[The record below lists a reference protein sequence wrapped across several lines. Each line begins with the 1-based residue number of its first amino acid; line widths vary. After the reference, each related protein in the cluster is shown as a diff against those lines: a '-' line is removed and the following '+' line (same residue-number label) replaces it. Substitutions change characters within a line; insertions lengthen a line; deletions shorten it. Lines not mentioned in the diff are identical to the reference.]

1 MTPHRGS
8 ASPRKS
14 ARKVGARGANTRD
27 SSPEMQDTFRTLRLD
42 ICINR
47 CQQDIP
53 GNQVRLARRQVT
65 LARRRALL
73 KLRDPNSTGPFCA
86 RNASMQSSVRQQLL
100 VVAVAALVLLAN
112 LGTATL
118 FDEDE
123 PKNAACGAE
132 MFARGDW
139 IVPTFN
145 QELRTDKPVLLYW
158 LMLTSYHAL
167 GVNELAARLPS
178 ALLAIGSVLMVY
190 HLGRLLYRPQVG
202 LYAAII
208 LSTSLMFDVV
218 GRASTPD
225 STLIFF
231 ITASALVYVRGV
243 AGKSGWLSIAG
254 QTSNVRLPG
263 ATAGL
268 SSNASLAS
276 TGHSQ
281 PVWRKYLPQSVG
293 WWIALY
299 ALLGLAVLAKGPV
312 GVVLPVGV
320 LTIFLLVMAREPRAL
335 TPAHS
340 VVHVEQRAINWRS
353 RLRDA
358 WWAAAYAA
366 IDCFQPARVAQVLW
380 ALRPLT
386 GLAVVAVVALPWY
399 VAVGVET
406 DGQWLAGFLGKHNV
420 NRFLQPLEG
429 HRGTVFYHPVVV
441 HITFFPWSVL
451 LLLTVVTWWRR
462 LGDDAVMRASDL
474 YVGCWAAA
482 YFVFFSLCRT
492 KLPNYVLPAYPALAL
507 ATGAFLDRWIANP
520 GQVSRR
526 LVRLALGTYVCVG
539 VGLIIVLPV
548 VAYILLPGEALLGL
562 IGLIPLIGGA
572 LAWRY
577 VSRENVMNRE
587 NVTAAVRTLMVMG
600 VSFAVAIFS
609 VGAVRVAR
617 HQTSAEFAS
626 LVRQQL
632 EPAPD
637 WATLNYFE
645 PSLVFYSGR
654 QVRRFETVDEL
665 NQYVATA
672 RNPVL
677 VVRDRELDQVRAQL
691 PAGYCEIARQ
701 RRFLRRYDVVLLA
714 RTASMARTAP
724 PPGERKPR

>member
-1 MTPHRGS
+1 
-8 ASPRKS
+8 
-14 ARKVGARGANTRD
+14 
-27 SSPEMQDTFRTLRLD
+27 
-42 ICINR
+42 
-47 CQQDIP
+47 
-53 GNQVRLARRQVT
+53 
-65 LARRRALL
+65 
-73 KLRDPNSTGPFCA
+73 
-86 RNASMQSSVRQQLL
+86 L

-112 LGTATL
+112 LGSATL

-145 QELRTDKPVLLYW
+145 HELRTDKPVLLYW
-158 LMLTSYHAL
+158 LMLSSYHAL
-167 GVNELAARLPS
+167 GVNEQAARLPS
-178 ALLAIGSVLMVY
+178 ALLAIGSVLLVY
-190 HLGRLLYRPQVG
+190 HLGRLLYRPRVG

-208 LSTSLMFDVV
+208 LATSLMFDVV

-231 ITASALVYVRGV
+231 ITASALVFVRGV
-243 AGKSGWLSIAG
+243 AGPAGWLSIADDG
-254 QTSNVRLPG
+254 DTDVG

-268 SSNASLAS
+268 PSSAAAQGLARHFDS
-276 TGHSQ
+276 HWQ
-281 PVWRKYLPQSVG
+281 RYLPSSLR

-312 GVVLPVGV
+312 GVVLPIGV
-320 LTIFLLVMAREPRAL
+320 LALFLLVMARQSRPE
-335 TPAHS
+335 S
-340 VVHVEQRAINWRS
+340 VVAIHAADWRS
-353 RLRDA
+353 RVRHALKA
-358 WWAAAYAA
+358 TAIAAA
-366 IDCFQPARVAQVLW
+366 DCFRPTRVAQVLW

-386 GLAVVAVVALPWY
+386 GIAVLAAVALPWY
-399 VAVGVET
+399 ITVGLAT

-429 HRGTVFYHPVVV
+429 HRGTIFYHPVVV

-462 LGDDAVMRASDL
+462 LRDDAAMRASDL
-474 YVGCWAAA
+474 FVGCWAAA
-482 YFVFFSLCRT
+482 YFIFFSLCRT

-520 GQVSRR
+520 QEVSRR

-539 VGLIIVLPV
+539 VGLVVVLPI

-562 IGLIPLIGGA
+562 IGLIPLVGGA
-572 LAWRY
+572 LAWRFAMHE
-577 VSRENVMNRE
+577 R
-587 NVTAAVRTLMVMG
+587 VTAAVRNLLVMS
-600 VSFAVAIFS
+600 VAFAVAIFS

-626 LVRQQL
+626 LVRRQL

-654 QVRRFETVDEL
+654 QVRRFETVDAL
-665 NQYVATA
+665 NQFVATA
-672 RNPVL
+672 HNPVL
-677 VVRDRELDQVRAQL
+677 VVRDRELEQVRAHL
-691 PAGYCEIARQ
+691 PADYREIARQ

-714 RTASMARTAP
+714 RTSSVARTVP
-724 PPGERKPR
+724 PPGERKSR

>member
-1 MTPHRGS
+1 
-8 ASPRKS
+8 
-14 ARKVGARGANTRD
+14 
-27 SSPEMQDTFRTLRLD
+27 
-42 ICINR
+42 
-47 CQQDIP
+47 
-53 GNQVRLARRQVT
+53 
-65 LARRRALL
+65 
-73 KLRDPNSTGPFCA
+73 
-86 RNASMQSSVRQQLL
+86 MQSSVRQQLL
-100 VVAVAALVLLAN
+100 VVAVASLVLLAN
-112 LGTATL
+112 LGSATL

-145 QELRTDKPVLLYW
+145 HELRTDKPVLLYW

-178 ALLAIGSVLMVY
+178 ALLAIGSVLVVY
-190 HLGRLLYRPQVG
+190 RLGRLLYRSQVG

-208 LSTSLMFDVV
+208 LATSLMFDVV

-231 ITASALVYVRGV
+231 ITASALVFVRGV
-243 AGKSGWLSIAG
+243 AGPAGWLSIAG
-254 QTSNVRLPG
+254 TTSNVSLKG
-263 ATAGL
+263 ATASL
-268 SSNASLAS
+268 SSNAVAAG
-276 TGHSQ
+276 TVQ
-281 PVWRKYLPQSVG
+281 QIDANWRRYLPQSLG

-312 GVVLPVGV
+312 GVVLPIGV
-320 LTIFLLVMAREPRAL
+320 MTLFLLVMRREPRAAAARH
-335 TPAHS
+335 TVAHA
-340 VVHVEQRAINWRS
+340 EQGATTWRS
-353 RLRDA
+353 PLRDA
-358 WWAAAYAA
+358 CWAMAYAA
-366 IDCFQPARVAQVLW
+366 IECFHPARVAQVLW

-386 GLAVVAVVALPWY
+386 GIAVVALVALPWY
-399 VAVGVET
+399 IAVGLET

-429 HRGTVFYHPVVV
+429 HRGTIFYHPVVV

-451 LLLTVVTWWRR
+451 LLLTLVTWWRR
-462 LGDDAVMRASDL
+462 LREDAAMRSSDL
-474 YVGCWAAA
+474 FVGWWAAT

-507 ATGAFLDRWIANP
+507 LTGAFLDRWIANP
-520 GQVSRR
+520 QAVSRR

-539 VGLIIVLPV
+539 VGLIVVLPIL
-548 VAYILLPGEALLGL
+548 AFILLPGEAPLGL
-562 IGLIPLIGGA
+562 IGLIPLVGGA
-572 LAWRY
+572 LAWRFAMHE
-577 VSRENVMNRE
+577 R
-587 NVTAAVRTLMVMG
+587 VTAAVRTLMVMG

-654 QVRRFETVDEL
+654 QVRRFETVDSL
-665 NQYVATA
+665 NQFVATS

-677 VVRDRELDQVRAQL
+677 VVRDRELDQVREQL
-691 PAGYCEIARQ
+691 PAGYREIARQ

-714 RTASMARTAP
+714 RTASVARTAP
-724 PPGERKPR
+724 QLGERKPR

>member
-1 MTPHRGS
+1 
-8 ASPRKS
+8 
-14 ARKVGARGANTRD
+14 
-27 SSPEMQDTFRTLRLD
+27 
-42 ICINR
+42 
-47 CQQDIP
+47 
-53 GNQVRLARRQVT
+53 
-65 LARRRALL
+65 
-73 KLRDPNSTGPFCA
+73 
-86 RNASMQSSVRQQLL
+86 MQSSVRQQLL
-100 VVAVAALVLLAN
+100 VVAIAALVLLAN

-225 STLIFF
+225 STLICF
-231 ITASALVYVRGV
+231 ITASALVFVRGV
-243 AGKSGWLSIAG
+243 AGPAGWLSMGANRNAA
-254 QTSNVRLPG
+254 TG
-263 ATAGL
+263 ATANL
-268 SSNASLAS
+268 PSSAAANGPTRHFDS
-276 TGHSQ
+276 HWQ
-281 PVWRKYLPQSVG
+281 RYLPSSLR

-320 LTIFLLVMAREPRAL
+320 LILFLLVMAREPRAV
-335 TPAHS
+335 TPASS
-340 VVHVEQRAINWRS
+340 VVHPDQVAIPWSS
-353 RLRDA
+353 RLRDT
-358 WWAAAYAA
+358 WWATAHAA
-366 IDCFQPARVAQVLW
+366 IDCFRPARVAQVLW

-399 VAVGVET
+399 VAVGLET

-429 HRGTVFYHPVVV
+429 HRGTIFYHPVVV

-462 LGDDAVMRASDL
+462 VREDAAMRASDL
-474 YVGCWAAA
+474 FVGCWAAA

-507 ATGAFLDRWIANP
+507 ATGAFLDHWIANP
-520 GQVSRR
+520 QEVSRR

-562 IGLIPLIGGA
+562 IGLIPLVGGA

-587 NVTAAVRTLMVMG
+587 SVTAAVRTLMVLG
-600 VSFAVAIFS
+600 VSFAVALFS

>member
-1 MTPHRGS
+1 
-8 ASPRKS
+8 
-14 ARKVGARGANTRD
+14 
-27 SSPEMQDTFRTLRLD
+27 
-42 ICINR
+42 
-47 CQQDIP
+47 
-53 GNQVRLARRQVT
+53 
-65 LARRRALL
+65 
-73 KLRDPNSTGPFCA
+73 
-86 RNASMQSSVRQQLL
+86 MQSPVRQQLL

-112 LGTATL
+112 LGSATL

-145 QELRTDKPVLLYW
+145 HELRTDKPVLLYW
-158 LMLTSYHAL
+158 LMLSSYHAL

-202 LYAAII
+202 LWAGII

-231 ITASALVYVRGV
+231 ITASALVFVRGV
-243 AGKSGWLSIAG
+243 AGPVGWLSIADDG
-254 QTSNVRLPG
+254 CAARTIRESKT
-263 ATAGL
+263 ATCHIDSVAG
-268 SSNASLAS
+268 
-276 TGHSQ
+276 
-281 PVWRKYLPQSVG
+281 WRKYLPQSLR
-293 WWIALY
+293 WWVAMY

-320 LTIFLLVMAREPRAL
+320 LTLFLLVMAREPRPTASPRPV
-335 TPAHS
+335 TSAA
-340 VVHVEQRAINWRS
+340 QGTYTWRS

-358 WWAAAYAA
+358 PWATSQAA
-366 IDCFQPARVAQVLW
+366 IDCFHPARVAQVLW

-386 GLAVVAVVALPWY
+386 GIAVVALVALPWY
-399 VAVGVET
+399 VLVGLET

-429 HRGTVFYHPVVV
+429 HRGTIFYHPIVV

-451 LLLTVVTWWRR
+451 LLLTIVTWWRR
-462 LGDDAVMRASDL
+462 LRDDATMRASDL
-474 YVGCWAAA
+474 FVGCWVAA

-507 ATGAFLDRWIANP
+507 ATGVFLDRWIASP
-520 GQVSRR
+520 QEVSRR

-539 VGLIIVLPV
+539 VGLVIVLPI

-562 IGLIPLIGGA
+562 VGLIPLVGGA
-572 LAWRY
+572 LAWRC
-577 VSRENVMNRE
+577 VSRENTVIRENTAMRE
-587 NVTAAVRTLMVMG
+587 NVAAAVRTLMVMG
-600 VSFAVAIFS
+600 ISFAVALFS

-632 EPAPD
+632 DPSPD

-654 QVRRFETVDEL
+654 QVRRFETVDSL
-665 NQYVATA
+665 NRYVATA

-677 VVRDRELDQVRAQL
+677 VVRDRELAQVRAQL
-691 PAGYCEIARQ
+691 PDNYREIARQ
-701 RRFLRRYDVVLLA
+701 QRFLRRYDVVLLA
-714 RTASMARTAP
+714 RTSSVARTAP
-724 PPGERKPR
+724 PLGERKPR

>member
-1 MTPHRGS
+1 
-8 ASPRKS
+8 
-14 ARKVGARGANTRD
+14 
-27 SSPEMQDTFRTLRLD
+27 
-42 ICINR
+42 
-47 CQQDIP
+47 
-53 GNQVRLARRQVT
+53 
-65 LARRRALL
+65 
-73 KLRDPNSTGPFCA
+73 
-86 RNASMQSSVRQQLL
+86 MQSPVRQQLL
-100 VVAVAALVLLAN
+100 VVAIAALVLLAN
-112 LGTATL
+112 LGSATL

-145 QELRTDKPVLLYW
+145 HELRTDKPVLLYW
-158 LMLTSYHAL
+158 LMLSSYHAL

-202 LYAAII
+202 LWAAII

-231 ITASALVYVRGV
+231 ITASALVFVRGV
-243 AGKSGWLSIAG
+243 AGPTGWLSVAGECSAARTVNKAITAAPHGDTIAD
-254 QTSNVRLPG
+254 
-263 ATAGL
+263 
-268 SSNASLAS
+268 
-276 TGHSQ
+276 
-281 PVWRKYLPQSVG
+281 WRAYIPQSLG
-293 WWIALY
+293 WWIAMY

-312 GVVLPVGV
+312 GVVLPIGV
-320 LTIFLLVMAREPRAL
+320 LTLFLLVMARDPRSA
-335 TPAHS
+335 TRQATDPPT
-340 VVHVEQRAINWRS
+340 WRS
-353 RLRDA
+353 RVRDA
-358 WWAAAYAA
+358 LWAA
-366 IDCFQPARVAQVLW
+366 IDCFHPVRVAQVLW

-386 GLAVVAVVALPWY
+386 GIAVVALVALPWY
-399 VAVGVET
+399 VAVGLET

-429 HRGTVFYHPVVV
+429 HRGTIFYHPVVV

-462 LGDDAVMRASDL
+462 VREDAAMRASDL
-474 YVGCWAAA
+474 FVGCWVAA

-520 GQVSRR
+520 QEVSRR
-526 LVRLALGTYVCVG
+526 LVALALGTYVCVG
-539 VGLIIVLPV
+539 VGLVIVLPI

-562 IGLIPLIGGA
+562 IGLIPLVGGA

-577 VSRENVMNRE
+577 VSRENTVMRE
-587 NVTAAVRTLMVMG
+587 NTAMRDNVAAAVRTLMVMG
-600 VSFAVAIFS
+600 VSFAVALFS

-626 LVRQQL
+626 LVRQQVDSS
-632 EPAPD
+632 PD

-654 QVRRFETVDEL
+654 QVRRFETVDAL
-665 NQYVATA
+665 NQFVATA

-677 VVRDRELDQVRAQL
+677 VVRDRELAQVREPL
-691 PAGYCEIARQ
+691 PAGYREIARQ

-714 RTASMARTAP
+714 RTSSVARTAP
-724 PPGERKPR
+724 PPGESDPR

>member
-1 MTPHRGS
+1 
-8 ASPRKS
+8 
-14 ARKVGARGANTRD
+14 
-27 SSPEMQDTFRTLRLD
+27 
-42 ICINR
+42 
-47 CQQDIP
+47 
-53 GNQVRLARRQVT
+53 
-65 LARRRALL
+65 
-73 KLRDPNSTGPFCA
+73 
-86 RNASMQSSVRQQLL
+86 MQSSGRQQLL
-100 VVAVAALVLLAN
+100 VVAIAALVLLAN
-112 LGTATL
+112 LGSATL

-145 QELRTDKPVLLYW
+145 HELRTDKPVLLYW

-167 GVNELAARLPS
+167 GVSELAARLPS
-178 ALLAIGSVLMVY
+178 AVLAIGSVLMVY

-231 ITASALVYVRGV
+231 ITASALVFVRGV
-243 AGKSGWLSIAG
+243 AGPAGWLSHTGDVGAD
-254 QTSNVRLPG
+254 VG

-268 SSNASLAS
+268 PSSAAAQGPARHFDS
-276 TGHSQ
+276 HWQ
-281 PVWRKYLPQSVG
+281 RYLPSSLG
-293 WWIALY
+293 WWIAIY

-320 LTIFLLVMAREPRAL
+320 LILFLLVMAREPRVA
-335 TPAHS
+335 TPASS
-340 VVHVEQRAINWRS
+340 VVHADQGVIPWRS

-366 IDCFQPARVAQVLW
+366 IDCFHPARVAQVLW

-386 GLAVVAVVALPWY
+386 GVVVVAFVALPWY
-399 VAVGVET
+399 VAVGLET

-429 HRGTVFYHPVVV
+429 HRGTIFYHPVVV

-462 LGDDAVMRASDL
+462 VREDAAMRASDL
-474 YVGCWAAA
+474 FVGCWAAA

-520 GQVSRR
+520 EQVSRR

-562 IGLIPLIGGA
+562 IGLIPLVGGA

-577 VSRENVMNRE
+577 VSRESVMNRE

-654 QVRRFETVDEL
+654 QVRRFETVDSL
-665 NQYVATA
+665 NQFVATS

-691 PAGYCEIARQ
+691 PADYCEIARQ

-714 RTASMARTAP
+714 RTASVARTAP